1 MPESKG
7 MKKRLVCM
15 KATHVRRSVRIIA
28 QTMYNIFY
36 RYMGHCLAFAFWQGP
51 LSLSVHFITERRV
64 NEKTVEEQSER
75 EITAFSL
82 SLSPSNLSF
91 SPTHSLSLSLSL
103 PLSLS
108 LSPSPSLFLSH
119 PLFLFLTLT
128 HSLFLPLTHSFFLSP
143 PERR

>member
-82 SLSPSNLSF
+82 SLPPSNLSF

-108 LSPSPSLFLSH
+108 LS
-119 PLFLFLTLT
+119 
-128 HSLFLPLTHSFFLSP
+128 LPLSFSPTLSFYSSHSPTLSSSHLRTP
-143 PERR
+143 SFSLPRKDDK